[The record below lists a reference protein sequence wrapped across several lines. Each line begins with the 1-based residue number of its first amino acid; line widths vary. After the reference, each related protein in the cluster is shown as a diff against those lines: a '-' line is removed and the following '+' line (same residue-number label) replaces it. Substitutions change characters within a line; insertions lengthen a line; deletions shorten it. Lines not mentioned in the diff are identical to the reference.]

1 MNSPPPLLPPP
12 LVVNHNRV
20 RTAATAAPPCALK
33 KSWMRGVRRMSSEF
47 KKKNRPNVN
56 SPPLL
61 LPPPLVINRDRVRTI
76 AAAPLPPRSVKI
88 ALCKNQAARVGCCV
102 FFVFLSLVFFWSV
115 GKKRS
120 FPKEFFL
127 YLNVK
132 FYVGISGINRGNF
145 VRHRSI
151 RTEST

>member
-1 MNSPPPLLPPP
+1 M
-12 LVVNHNRV
+12 
-20 RTAATAAPPCALK
+20 
-33 KSWMRGVRRMSSEF
+33 
-47 KKKNRPNVN
+47 N

-102 FFVFLSLVFFWSV
+102 FFLCLSLLSLSFIWSV
-115 GKKRS
+115 GKKI
-120 FPKEFFL
+120 FPERIFFVPKNQHRNQIDER
-127 YLNVK
+127 LNVGINFAVRK
-132 FYVGISGINRGNF
+132 TERFLFSYVGISGIRGNF

>member
-1 MNSPPPLLPPP
+1 M
-12 LVVNHNRV
+12 
-20 RTAATAAPPCALK
+20 
-33 KSWMRGVRRMSSEF
+33 
-47 KKKNRPNVN
+47 N

-151 RTEST
+151 RTESTWYIFTVHTDTDDDDDTLIFISIGWWWLRLTVSVINFSNLRTVIF